1 MDLFELHVLI
11 QQHLKPTILL
21 FSNVFRLNHALE
33 VSVLIEFGTHFF
45 DLAFRLPYLSQVR
58 VELRLLL
65 NNYFI
70 LRWFA
75 SLVYEFFPLLDLNGP
90 VDKVFE
96 LIYNYKDH
104 ISKFD
109 ILLM

>member
-1 MDLFELHVLI
+1 MDLFELHVFI
-11 QQHLKPTILL
+11 QQHLKATVLL

-33 VSVLIEFGTHFF
+33 VSILIEFDAHFF
-45 DLAFRLPYLSQVR
+45 YLAFRVPYLSQVR
-58 VELRLLL
+58 VELRLFL

-75 SLVYEFFPLLDLNGP
+75 SLVDEFFSLFDFNRP
-90 VDKVFE
+90 VNKVFE
-96 LIYNYKDH
+96 LIYNYKNH

>member
-21 FSNVFRLNHALE
+21 FGNVFRFNHALE
-33 VSVLIEFGTHFF
+33 VSVLIKFDTHLF

-75 SLVYEFFPLLDLNGP
+75 SLIYEFFPFLDFNGP
-90 VDKVFE
+90 INKVFE
-96 LIYNYKDH
+96 LIYNYKNH
-104 ISKFD
+104 VSKFD